1 MYRLTFLNG
10 PNQHRKLVVHQ
21 GALLIGRQAE
31 CHLRLAD
38 DPACADRHARLEED
52 SHGVTVT
59 ALDPSRPVRIDG
71 QPTAGARLHS
81 GQVLLIGQ
89 TQLLFQVPQ
98 DPGFRSQR
106 RTGVVH
112 ALMVAAVVGIIVLE
126 AGLIAGLS
134 FWKREPP
141 AAAGPAYHAVATSD
155 VAAVTQPDTIS
166 PVVDE
171 IPAAPAVSET
181 SVVTQIEAMRA
192 EVAALRAEIQ
202 SLPAPPATPAP
213 AAETPVIAEP
223 AVVPTSAPVAV
234 AISPETPAPAATAAP
249 AVTSAPAVS
258 TTAVLAAKAPPR
270 HPVRKPRRSAVKSLT
285 PPSPTPALPATATQA
300 VGFAAAPAPLDG
312 AATNRPE
319 ESAAPRIR
327 LLAGRQVRMP
337 PNDVYAEIRL
347 FQVKLK
353 APLKTPVISS
363 YDVRVSVLFFDRDPQ
378 TGTVAPTRAIV
389 APAEQRLDGDF
400 DAQGEWTQHFVY
412 LVPRAAG
419 AASGRQAEFYGAI
432 VQVYYDGVLQDERY
446 EPESL
451 RGQLPRSP
459 ML

>member
-31 CHLRLAD
+31 CHVRLPD

-59 ALDPSRPVRIDG
+59 ALDPSHPVRIDG
-71 QPTAGARLHS
+71 QPTAGAHLHS

-126 AGLIAGLS
+126 AGLIAWLS
-134 FWKREPP
+134 FWKRESPAP
-141 AAAGPAYHAVATSD
+141 TDPSSRAAATSNM
-155 VAAVTQPDTIS
+155 VAATQPDTIS

-171 IPAAPAVSET
+171 IPAAPDVSET

-202 SLPAPPATPAP
+202 SLPAPPPAP
-213 AAETPVIAEP
+213 APVAKMP
-223 AVVPTSAPVAV
+223 VVPVPIVLETSAPVAL
-234 AISPETPAPAATAAP
+234 ATPLEPPASVVTAAP
-249 AVTSAPAVS
+249 PVTSAPAVS
-258 TTAVLAAKAPPR
+258 TQALLAAPAPPS
-270 HPVRKPRRSAVKSLT
+270 HPVRKPRRSTVKSLT
-285 PPSPTPALPATATQA
+285 SPPPALPTTATQA
-300 VGFAAAPAPLDG
+300 VDFALAPAALDG
-312 AATNRPE
+312 SATNRPE

-327 LLAGRQVRMP
+327 LMAGRQVLMP

-353 APLKTPVISS
+353 APLKTPAISS
-363 YDVRVSVLFFDRDPQ
+363 YDVRVSVLFFDREPQ
-378 TGTVAPTRAIV
+378 TGAVAPTQAIV
-389 APAEQRLDGDF
+389 APAEQRLGGDF
-400 DAQGEWTQHFVY
+400 DAQGEWTQNFVY
-412 LVPRAAG
+412 LVPRTPG
-419 AASGRQAEFYGAI
+419 AASGRQTEFYGAI

-459 ML
+459 TL